1 MGKKI
6 KIVGFSAV
14 MLGVAGWYQM
24 FFGNAVYRAG
34 QLQAEALGGM
44 KTFNK
49 FWTKH
54 DIQERDVRKH
64 IGSPVNINAHS
75 ATWEWGM
82 QMAINDAIPLKTRKQ
97 IEQNWFTTSFGT
109 DPAVPSNV
117 GDPTYH
123 DP

>member
-1 MGKKI
+1 
-6 KIVGFSAV
+6 
-14 MLGVAGWYQM
+14 
-24 FFGNAVYRAG
+24 
-34 QLQAEALGGM
+34 
-44 KTFNK
+44 
-49 FWTKH
+49 
-54 DIQERDVRKH
+54 
-64 IGSPVNINAHS
+64 
-75 ATWEWGM
+75 M